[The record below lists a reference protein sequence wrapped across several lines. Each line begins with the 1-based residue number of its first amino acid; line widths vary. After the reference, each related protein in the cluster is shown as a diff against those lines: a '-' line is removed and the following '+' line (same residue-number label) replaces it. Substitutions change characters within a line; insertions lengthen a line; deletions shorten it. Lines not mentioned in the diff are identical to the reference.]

1 MHHEYFCSKEMTLIG
16 ATFKSDI
23 IVKRR
28 RCGILF
34 ATELNS
40 IHLSTD
46 PDLCT
51 FLPLVPFLLYRHDLL
66 IKISPMPLHVETLPS
81 PPDSI
86 LFTSEAVL
94 VQCKPPLMLDREN
107 VQACTIRTACG
118 RGRVFSSLLI
128 SPGVC
133 AKCQLPTDPPPS

>member
-1 MHHEYFCSKEMTLIG
+1 MWNPFRNGIKFNSPVNRPRPMYFPPT
-16 ATFKSDI
+16 
-23 IVKRR
+23 
-28 RCGILF
+28 
-34 ATELNS
+34 
-40 IHLSTD
+40 
-46 PDLCT
+46 CT
-51 FLPLVPFLLYRHDLL
+51 YTPFLLYRHDLL

-133 AKCQLPTDPPPS
+133 AKCQLPTRYLLILHLPSFVIKQYRCACESFCFSCRQS